1 MREAGIL
8 VAAEAEATTASARL
22 RARRRGRRGGGG
34 GEEEAIAAADGNLVG
49 DSSASS
55 RALRLSPVSLPVLS
69 VAYGRAGN
77 TSCSLNLAN
86 YSTNQD

>member
-55 RALRLSPVSLPVLS
+55 RALRLSPFLSCLLPMAGQVIL
-69 VAYGRAGN
+69 VAR
-77 TSCSLNLAN
+77 
-86 YSTNQD
+86 